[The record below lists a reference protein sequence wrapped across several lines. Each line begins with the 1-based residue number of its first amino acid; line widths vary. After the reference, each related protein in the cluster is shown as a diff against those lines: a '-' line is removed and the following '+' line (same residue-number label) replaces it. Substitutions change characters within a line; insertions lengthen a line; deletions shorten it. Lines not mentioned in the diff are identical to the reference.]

1 MVDDYKTTKIQ
12 PNKKMKE
19 NERKRKELETEK
31 VYSQLKAH
39 DKFLRKM
46 QRQTILHVLCDNK
59 KLVSK

>member
-1 MVDDYKTTKIQ
+1 
-12 PNKKMKE
+12 MKE

-31 VYSQLKAH
+31 VHSQLKAH